1 MKIQKFNI
9 RTLLLLFAMG
19 LLIFNACNKDD
30 DNYPRTRL
38 FQPVLNVDLYSVDNT
53 IIIDLGK
60 MKAAT
65 SYTIELSRDSFKTA
79 TPEYSFNTTSNYV
92 EVNSTTIGED
102 LLWYTIYQVR
112 ATAHADDPAYDSKVS
127 DLGSVRTQKF
137 PSNQGAPTLFDVLDS
152 RARVF
157 WTQSGAPITKIK
169 VYAIDDLRLKTPLL
183 QFDVTDA
190 DRLVT
195 EKIIGGLSP
204 STKYQIAIYSEDKVR
219 GWEIYST
226 REPLVSG
233 DKVIDLTG
241 IDKTSILADTLAD
254 VAAESI
260 ILLDG
265 GKTYTTGGYKFDKSL
280 TIMAG
285 YSFTPALPLIDCSS
299 NFGILGGST
308 FDYIRFVNIAFSA
321 DMGANYVFNPSESSS
336 TPINVGEI
344 KYDGCQ
350 IRKLR
355 GISRFRGAGTIGS
368 FIITN
373 SVCDSI
379 GSYGILT
386 LDTDKTIFVDNIV
399 LENSTFSKIDVFIVN
414 RTNSQSV
421 VIESCTF
428 SEAPSNSRQIFRWR
442 GSTGFND
449 VVNGIKIHN
458 TIWGHTWDM
467 SNSGIAGADGFDG
480 LPNTNFDVLNCY
492 STSDFLWAVG
502 KDEIPGFPVA
512 NYSGPAGNLWV
523 NPYTGVDF
531 NIKDGA
537 FAGKGD
543 CGDPRWRIG
552 L

>member
-9 RTLLLLFAMG
+9 WTLLLLFAMG
-19 LLIFNACNKDD
+19 LTIFNACDKDD

-38 FQPVLNVDLYSVDNT
+38 FQPVLNIDLYSVDNT
-53 IIIDLGK
+53 IIVDLGK
-60 MKAAT
+60 MKAAA

-79 TPEYSFNTTSNYV
+79 PEYTINTTTNYV

-102 LLWYTIYQVR
+102 LLWYTIYQLR
-112 ATAHADDPAYDSKVS
+112 ATAHADDPTYDSKVS

-137 PSNQGAPTLFDVLDS
+137 PSNQGAPTMFDILDT

-157 WTQSGAPITKIK
+157 WIQSGAPITKIK
-169 VYAIDDLRLKTPLL
+169 VFAIDDLRLKTPLF

-190 DRLVT
+190 DRAIT
-195 EKIIGGLSP
+195 SKIIGGLTP
-204 STKYQIAIYSEDKVR
+204 STQYQVAIYSEDKVR

-233 DKVIDLTG
+233 DNVIDLTG
-241 IDKTSILADTLAD
+241 IDNENILADTIAD

-265 GKTYTTGGYKFDKSL
+265 GKTYKTGGYKFDKSL

-321 DMGANYVFNPSESSS
+321 SISSNYVFNPSESSS

-355 GISRFRGAGTIGS
+355 GISRFRGAGTIGN
-368 FIITN
+368 FIISN
-373 SVCDSI
+373 CVCDSI
-379 GSYGILT
+379 GGYGILT
-386 LDTDKTIFVDNIV
+386 LDTDKTIFVDNII
-399 LENSTFSKIDVFIVN
+399 LENSTFSKIDVFIQN

-428 SEAPSNSRQIFRWR
+428 SEAPSDGRQIFRWR
-442 GSTGFND
+442 GSAGFND

-467 SNSGIAGADGFDG
+467 SNDGVTGADGYDG
-480 LPNTNFDVLNCY
+480 LPNTNFDILNCY
-492 STSDFLWAVG
+492 TTSDFMYAAG
-502 KDEIPGFPVA
+502 KEEIPGLPVG
-512 NYSGPAGNLWV
+512 NYSGTTSDLWSD
-523 NPYTGVDF
+523 PYTGVDF
-531 NIKDGA
+531 SFKDKA
-537 FAGKGD
+537 FSGKGD
-543 CGDPRWRIG
+543 CGDPRWRAG

>member
-9 RTLLLLFAMG
+9 RTLLSLFAMG
-19 LLIFNACNKDD
+19 LLLFNACNKDD

-53 IIIDLGK
+53 IIVDLGK

-79 TPEYSFNTTSNYV
+79 TPEYSFNTTSNYI

-112 ATAHADDPAYDSKVS
+112 ATAHADDPTYDSKVS

-137 PSNQGAPTLFDVLDS
+137 PSNQGAPTLFDVLDT

-157 WTQSGAPITKIK
+157 WTQSGAPITAIK

-190 DRLVT
+190 DRAIT
-195 EKIIGGLSP
+195 SKIIGGLTP

-226 REPLVSG
+226 REPLVAG
-233 DKVIDLTG
+233 DNVIDLTG
-241 IDKTSILADTLAD
+241 IDNENILADTIAD

-265 GKTYTTGGYKFDKSL
+265 GKKYTTGGYKFDKSL

-308 FDYIRFVNIAFSA
+308 FDYIRFVNIALSA
-321 DMGANYVFNPSESSS
+321 SMSSNYVFNPSEPSS

-368 FIITN
+368 FIIN
-373 SVCDSI
+373 NCVCDSI
-379 GSYGILT
+379 GGYGVVT
-386 LDTDKTIFVDNIV
+386 LDTDKTIFIDNFV
-399 LENSTFSKIDVFIVN
+399 LTNSTFSKVN
-414 RTNSQSV
+414 YFLVSRTNTQS
-421 VIESCTF
+421 ITIDNCTI
-428 SEAPSNSRQIFRWR
+428 SETPATGAIMFRWR
-442 GSTGFND
+442 GAADQSN
-449 VVNGIKIHN
+449 VINGIQIHN
-458 TIWGHTWDM
+458 TIIGHAWDM
-467 SNSGIAGADGFDG
+467 AGAGSYGFDG
-480 LPNTNFDVLNCY
+480 YDGLALTNFDILNCY
-492 STSDFLWAVG
+492 TTSEFAYAVG
-502 KDEIPGFPVA
+502 KQEIPGLPMGNYAGTDASLWENPV
-512 NYSGPAGNLWV
+512 
-523 NPYTGVDF
+523 TGADF
-531 NIKDGA
+531 NFKDKA
-537 FAGKGD
+537 FSGKGD